1 MARQAKHISAA
12 EAAALVKS
20 GDWIDY
26 GVTIGQPDAF
36 DAALAARRD
45 DLTGVKFRSC
55 ISVKPRAVLEADPE
69 GDHFTWF
76 SWHYSGYDRK
86 KADAGIA
93 HYMPINLGEI
103 PDYYRRFL
111 PPIDVACIKV
121 CPKDENGYYAFGGTG
136 LWHPAVMECA
146 KIRVV
151 EVCKHL
157 PRTFN
162 EGCAIHESE
171 VDFVIDGD
179 GSAPC
184 GTAGDALDR
193 HRPRRRS
200 PDRRRD

>member
-1 MARQAKHISAA
+1 MAMRQAKHISAT

-36 DAALAARRD
+36 DAALAARKD
-45 DLTGVKFRSC
+45 ELTGVNFRSC
-55 ISVKPRAVLEADPE
+55 ISVKPRAVLEADPL

-121 CPKDENGYYAFGGTG
+121 CPKDENGNYTFDLSQFKNQILNIVY
-136 LWHPAVMECA
+136 
-146 KIRVV
+146 KVV
-151 EVCKHL
+151 SQDQKE
-157 PRTFN
+157 
-162 EGCAIHESE
+162 I
-171 VDFVIDGD
+171 
-179 GSAPC
+179 
-184 GTAGDALDR
+184 
-193 HRPRRRS
+193 
-200 PDRRRD
+200 